1 MLNNCYFNQTK
12 NSCLLQLM
20 QVVHGDKTDKTDKT
34 ECLSGT
40 STKHIVISLFVNVFR
55 IHEIRYFYL
64 LL

>member
-20 QVVHGDKTDKTDKT
+20 QVVHGDKT
-34 ECLSGT
+34 ELNAFSGT
-40 STKHIVISLFVNVFR
+40 STKHTVISLFVNVLR

-64 LL
+64 LV